1 MAQSAVQK
9 NPLNIE
15 PFWQK
20 TSANPP
26 TPWERW
32 ATLVEIAVYARDG
45 ITLLDLNADKPT
57 EEEIQLPPE
66 PTYEQPYENE
76 VAAETRNR
84 EIRNTERKEVWLAK
98 CERLQEV
105 GAYVKTATGQLEW
118 DVAVRRCVSSIWL
131 SLGAEGQRLLTQ
143 RFPTWVCQ
151 KSTVHIQNLLEEL

>member
-15 PFWQK
+15 PYWQK

-45 ITLLDLNADKPT
+45 ITLLDLDGDKAT
-57 EEEIQLPPE
+57 EEELVLPPE
-66 PTYEQPYENE
+66 PVYE

-84 EIRNTERKEVWLAK
+84 EIRNAERKSVWIAK
-98 CERLQEV
+98 CKQLEEV
-105 GAYVKTATGQLEW
+105 GAYIKTATGQLEW
-118 DVAVRRCVSSIWL
+118 DVAVRKCVSSI
-131 SLGAEGQRLLTQ
+131 
-143 RFPTWVCQ
+143 
-151 KSTVHIQNLLEEL
+151 

>member
-20 TSANPP
+20 PSANPP

-57 EEEIQLPPE
+57 DEEIQLPPE
-66 PTYEQPYENE
+66 PTYELPYKNE
-76 VAAETRNR
+76 VAAETQNQ
-84 EIRNTERKEVWLAK
+84 EIRNGERKELWLAK
-98 CERLQEV
+98 CEKLQEV
-105 GAYVKTATGQLEW
+105 GACVRTATGQ
-118 DVAVRRCVSSIWL
+118 
-131 SLGAEGQRLLTQ
+131 
-143 RFPTWVCQ
+143 
-151 KSTVHIQNLLEEL
+151 